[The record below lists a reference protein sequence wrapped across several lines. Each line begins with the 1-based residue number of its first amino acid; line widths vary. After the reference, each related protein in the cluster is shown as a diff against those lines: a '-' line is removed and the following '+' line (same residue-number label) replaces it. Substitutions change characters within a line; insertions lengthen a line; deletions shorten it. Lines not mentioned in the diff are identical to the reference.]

1 MPDHRPTFQTPEAG
15 GGAQRLDQVVRNRE
29 AHQDQMRQE
38 LELQHL
44 AREGQPP
51 KPGLL
56 ERLLV
61 RLKSR

>member
-1 MPDHRPTFQTPEAG
+1 MPDHRATFQTPAAG

-29 AHQDQMRQE
+29 SSEDQMREE

-51 KPGLL
+51 RPGLMD
-56 ERLLV
+56 RLRGLF
-61 RLKSR
+61 RC